1 MMSRKQSVKLYYP
14 IGREG
19 IELTSDY
26 KDNKSDDGPP
36 FANLVGVEINTDSIS
51 SVLLVEARID
61 KRRLERLEGE
71 AQQPEPRQV
80 PRSNDKNFPVARVKN
95 RRSL

>member
-36 FANLVGVEINTDSIS
+36 FANLVGVEINT
-51 SVLLVEARID
+51 L
-61 KRRLERLEGE
+61 RLHFECAVGRG
-71 AQQPEPRQV
+71 
-80 PRSNDKNFPVARVKN
+80 KN
-95 RRSL
+95 RQETAGTS